1 MSLGTVDEIAER
13 IERTADRYRNARDF
27 ERENESRI
35 AAEAIR
41 ASADVNLAREIA
53 RAFEAG
59 QWPAARHGNAAQAL
73 AGRSVRR
80 PWWKRWGWGQTDDS

>member
-1 MSLGTVDEIAER
+1 MSLETVDEIAGR

-41 ASADVNLAREIA
+41 ASSDINLARKIA

-59 QWPAARHGNAAQAL
+59 QWPAASHSNAEQAL

-80 PWWKRWGWGQTDDS
+80 PRWKRWGWGQTDDS